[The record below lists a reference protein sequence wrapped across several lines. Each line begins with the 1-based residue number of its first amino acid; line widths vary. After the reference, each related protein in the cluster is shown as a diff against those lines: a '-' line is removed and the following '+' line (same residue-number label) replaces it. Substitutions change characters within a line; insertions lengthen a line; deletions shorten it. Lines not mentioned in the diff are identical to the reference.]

1 MPLTLKGSNSGGVTI
16 DVPANAGNNTLTF
29 PAATG
34 TALVGTTTTANQIF
48 FGGATSG
55 TLSQSSNLVWDSANN
70 QLDIGAGT
78 QSLPALSTVG
88 DNNTGIYFPAAD
100 TIGFVEGGVEA
111 MRLDASGNLG
121 LGVSPTSG
129 WVSGAKVL
137 AFDTSNNGGVSG
149 NQSAIWNFAN
159 SIRVSNNAY
168 FNGTNWVYT
177 VTGQAPTS
185 YFQVGGSHVW
195 QTAASGT
202 APNTFTFTQAMTL
215 DASGNLGIG
224 ETSPSTYGQLVV
236 KGGTTSATSPI
247 LALVANSF
255 LGSDGPALDFARA
268 GFTQPVQARIRTEDD
283 GTSSSNLSFWTKNTG
298 TAGTLTKRMTLDN
311 AGNLGIGETSPST
324 YGKLAVIGTGYFSGG
339 LRVNGALSGS
349 GTLIVGAATKATLA
363 SNAIYISTTD
373 AGNRLNGFMSLETN
387 PTASSRYFSIGCVED
402 GIAWRDIVIAG
413 SGGNVGIGTTS
424 PGAPLTIN
432 GTGATGGQIQIQR
445 SGTLQGNI
453 YGTGSAFRIEN
464 TSSTPIVFLQNTGTE
479 YARIDSS
486 GNLLVGTTTSWS
498 RFAVQHAGATT
509 FGISTVNSDTSG
521 VGQTSIA
528 FVRNGSYVGT
538 INTTSSATSY
548 NTSSDLSL
556 KTTITDAASSLAS
569 ILALPVRQFDWK
581 NTDEHTD
588 YGVVAQE
595 AYDYAPEMVSQGDLW
610 SVDYGRITPRLIKAF
625 QELSTKLDAA
635 EARIASLEGAN

>member
-55 TLSQSSNLVWDSANN
+55 TLSQSSNLVWDSSNN

-177 VTGQAPTS
+177 VTGQAPTT
-185 YFQVGGSHVW
+185 YFQVGGSHIW

-224 ETSPSTYGQLVV
+224 ESSPSTYGQLVV
-236 KGGTTSATSPI
+236 KGGSSSATSPV

-255 LGSDGPALDFARA
+255 LGADGPALDFARA
-268 GFTQPVQARIRTEDD
+268 GFTQPIQARIRTEDD

-349 GTLIVGAATKATLA
+349 GTLIVGATTKATLA

-402 GIAWRDIVIAG
+402 GIAWRDVAIAA
-413 SGGNVGIGTTS
+413 SGGNV
-424 PGAPLTIN
+424 
-432 GTGATGGQIQIQR
+432 
-445 SGTLQGNI
+445 
-453 YGTGSAFRIEN
+453 
-464 TSSTPIVFLQNTGTE
+464 
-479 YARIDSS
+479 
-486 GNLLVGTTTSWS
+486 LVGTTSTWTPP
-498 RFAVQHAGATT
+498 AGTTAKLYLNTGVVVGNSTQSATY
-509 FGISTVNSDTSG
+509 NDTR
-521 VGQTSIA
+521 IA
-528 FVRNGSYVGT
+528 FNSTNFYVLNNGSTGVNLASGSTAWIAQSDIRLKDVIGT
-538 INTTSSATSY
+538 YTNA
-548 NTSSDLSL
+548 
-556 KTTITDAASSLAS
+556 ITDILKIEPIKYVFKNDMDTKRVGVSAQSVQSVVPEAIAVGEDGYLGVRYTELLPIVIAA
-569 ILALPVRQFDWK
+569 I
-581 NTDEHTD
+581 
-588 YGVVAQE
+588 
-595 AYDYAPEMVSQGDLW
+595 
-610 SVDYGRITPRLIKAF
+610 